1 MSTQREIIYKELLVR
16 YRKDKI
22 REYLYKKEKEKDLTI
37 ERKQKLELKVDE
49 LWRDNLKNPDLLKE
63 ICGFVIVEY
72 SDTYDIALFNKIKNE
87 VKKST
92 KTFHIVEIE
101 RIHSDMVTNF
111 SFGVS
116 LDKKGKMTT
125 LKISDSTGLFKL
137 VFSDGSFMYYSK
149 WISGGGKAKAVEGMY
164 AAEREVW
171 LKFLG
176 MMKAE
181 RRKTA
186 KPKNGI
192 FKIRNDGNGGIVYD
206 KLISLQE
213 TPIIH
218 PSTDTLLEDI
228 TFYFSDVAFYTRY
241 GMSGVRKTLMVGPPG
256 TGKSSLAVKV
266 AKKFSVD
273 KCIVFS
279 TNIADIAMHLMLC
292 AKYKTSTIG
301 VLEDAEATLSN
312 ANSSLLNFL
321 DGVDQPKNLQ
331 GSYVIMTTNFPER
344 IESRILKRPGR
355 IDRIIE
361 FGNLTG
367 KYAIK
372 CAEIYFEGILFNNK
386 NTSNTKEGKLLRKE
400 LYPIINKA
408 SGAEIKELAQS
419 SASYAASNRKDVDI
433 ELIKT
438 VQIRMKD
445 DLKNIFK
452 YAEESSSISNPKKK
466 SVGFSQDDDFF
477 KSDFDEKCLQPVEAL

>member
-22 REYLYKKEKEKDLTI
+22 RNYLYAKEKDLTI
-37 ERKQKLELKVDE
+37 EKKQKLEIKVDE
-49 LWRDNLKNPDLLKE
+49 LWKDNLKNPDLLKE
-63 ICGFVIVEY
+63 ICEFVTIEY
-72 SDTYDIALFNKIKNE
+72 SDAYDIALFNKLENE
-87 VKKST
+87 AKKGP
-92 KTFHIVEIE
+92 KTFHIVDIE

-116 LDKKGKMTT
+116 LEKKGKSNF
-125 LKISDSTGLFKL
+125 LKISDTTGLFKII
-137 VFSDGSFMYYSK
+137 FSDGSFMYYSK
-149 WISGGGKAKAVEGMY
+149 WISGGGKTRTVEGMY
-164 AAEREVW
+164 AAENSVW
-171 LKFLG
+171 IKFLL
-176 MMKAE
+176 MMKIE

-192 FKIRNDGNGGIVYD
+192 FKIKGDGNGGIVYE
-206 KLISLQE
+206 KLTSLQE

-218 PSTDTLLEDI
+218 PSTDSLLEDI
-228 TFYFSDVAFYTRY
+228 TQYFNNVSLFTRY

-256 TGKSSLAVKV
+256 TGKSSLAIKV
-266 AKKFSVD
+266 AKQFSVD
-273 KCIVFS
+273 KCVVFS
-279 TNIADIAMHLMLC
+279 TNIADIAVHLKLC
-292 AKYKTSTIG
+292 AKYKTSTIS
-301 VLEDAEATLSN
+301 VLEDAETTLAN
-312 ANSSLLNFL
+312 ANSSLLNFM

-331 GSYVIMTTNFPER
+331 GCYIIMTTNFPER

-372 CAEIYFEGILFNNK
+372 CAEIYFDEILFNSK
-386 NTSNTKEGKLLRKE
+386 NTSNTKAGKMLRKE
-400 LYPIINKA
+400 LYPIINNT
-408 SGAEIKELAQS
+408 SGAEIKELSQS
-419 SASYAASNRKDVDI
+419 TASYAASVGKEVNM

-438 VQIRMKD
+438 VQSRMKE

-452 YAEESSSISNPKKK
+452 YAEESSSISNPKQK
-466 SVGFSQDDDFF
+466 SVGFTQDDFF
-477 KSDFDEKCLQPVEAL
+477 KNDFDEQFLQEIEAY